1 MIVDL
6 PAIRFAPTRPE
17 LVDSVS
23 VSRAGNR
30 VISVVDY
37 ADPFWQIAMRTL
49 TMSAQELQMLLAFR
63 DRVRSGMVT
72 VIHRPTDNC
81 LPQAYWGNPGAIQ
94 LNNGTLQSVTG
105 GFNVTLNNLINGLK
119 MMPGDLFSLKSG
131 NYRSLHRV
139 MVGGTAAANALS
151 LTVEPFVPPYIA
163 PGAVARFLKPELN
176 TRVVPGSF
184 SVSEDHFPVATFTLV
199 EVPR

>member
-1 MIVDL
+1 MTVDL
-6 PAIRFAPTRPE
+6 PAVRFATTRPE

-23 VSRAGNR
+23 VSRAGDR
-30 VISVVDY
+30 MISVVDY
-37 ADPFWQIAMRTL
+37 ADPFWQIPMRTL
-49 TMSAQELQMLLAFR
+49 RMGAVELQALLAFR

-94 LNNGTLQSVTG
+94 LNDGTLQSVTN
-105 GFNVTLNNLINGLK
+105 GFNVTLNNLINGLQ
-119 MMPGDLFSLKSG
+119 MRPGDLFSLKSG
-131 NYRSLHRV
+131 NYRSRHRV
-139 MVGGTAAANALS
+139 MTGGTAAANALA

-163 PGAVARFLKPELN
+163 PGAVAKFLRPELN
-176 TRVVPGSF
+176 TRVMPGSF

-199 EVPR
+199 EVPQ

>member
-6 PAIRFAPTRPE
+6 PAVRFAPTRPE
-17 LVDSVS
+17 IDDSVS

-30 VISVVDY
+30 VTSFVEY
-37 ADPFWQIAMRTL
+37 ADPAWRIPMRTL
-49 TMSAQELQMLLAFR
+49 TMATKELQLLLAFR
-63 DRVRSGMVT
+63 ERVRTGMVT
-72 VIHRPTDNC
+72 VVYRPTDNC
-81 LPQAYWGNPGAIQ
+81 LPQTYWGNPGAIQ

-105 GFNVTLNNLINGLK
+105 GFNVTLNNLINGL
-119 MMPGDLFSLKSG
+119 MLMPGDLFSLKSG
-131 NYRSLHRV
+131 NYRSMHRA
-139 MVGGTAAANALS
+139 MTGGTAAANALA

-176 TRVVPGSF
+176 TRVLPGSF

-199 EVPR
+199 EVPQ

>member
-37 ADPFWQIAMRTL
+37 ADPYWQIPMKTV
-49 TMSAQELQMLLAFR
+49 TMSALEIQLLLAFR
-63 DRVRSGMVT
+63 DRVRTGMVT

-81 LPQAYWGNPGAIQ
+81 LPQYYWGNPGAAQ
-94 LNNGTLQSVTG
+94 LNDGTLQSVTG
-105 GFNVTLNNLINGLK
+105 GFNVTLYNLINGLK
-119 MMPGDLFSLKSG
+119 LMPGDLFSLKSG
-131 NYRSLHRV
+131 NYRSRHRV
-139 MVGGTAAANALS
+139 MTGGTAAANSLA

-163 PGAVARFLKPELN
+163 PGAVAKFLRPELN
-176 TRVVPGSF
+176 TRVLPGSF
-184 SVSEDHFPVATFTLV
+184 SVSEDHLPVATFTLV
-199 EVPR
+199 EVPQ